1 MIPNKEGWHYIAAKE
16 LSPFLRGITLKRN
29 DNSWCLNCL
38 HSFTTKNKLEFFIK
52 ICENNMWVLVY
63 HVKLKYKEK
72 AKLCYMDTD
81 SFIVSIKTEGIY
93 AVIAKDAEA
102 RFDTSNN

>member
-1 MIPNKEGWHYIAAKE
+1 M
-16 LSPFLRGITLKRN
+16 
-29 DNSWCLNCL
+29 
-38 HSFTTKNKLEFFIK
+38 
-52 ICENNMWVLVY
+52 VY

-102 RFDTSNN
+102 RFDTSNNELDRPLPKNKNKKVFGLMKE

>member
-1 MIPNKEGWHYIAAKE
+1 MIPNKEGWHYIAANE
-16 LSPFLRGITLKRN
+16 LSPFLRGITSKRN

-63 HVKLKYKEK
+63 HVKPKYKEK

>member
-1 MIPNKEGWHYIAAKE
+1 
-16 LSPFLRGITLKRN
+16 
-29 DNSWCLNCL
+29 
-38 HSFTTKNKLEFFIK
+38 
-52 ICENNMWVLVY
+52 MWVLVY
-63 HVKLKYKEK
+63 HVKPKYKEK

-102 RFDTSNN
+102 RFDTSNNELDRPLPKNKNKKVFVLMKE